1 MLPHSRPAHERAAT
15 PRRPRLLIA
24 MAPELAPSLLDAPTL
39 SRLAEVVEVDTG
51 LVTDD
56 FSRADVLSALRDTE
70 VLLTSWG
77 CPELD
82 TWVLA
87 SAPRL
92 KAVVHAAGSV
102 RRHVSDACWD
112 RGIEVSS
119 AASANALPVAEYT
132 VAAILFSNKR
142 VLEVRDEYRR
152 VRREQDWRALFPD
165 VGNYRRTV
173 GIVGASRIGRRVA
186 ELLAPYSFDLLV
198 HDPYLTA
205 EDAEGLGVRPVPLD
219 ELCALS
225 DVVTLH
231 APESPETRHMIDR
244 RRLALMRDGATFVN
258 TSRGSLV
265 DQEALTEELAAGRI
279 RAVLDTTEPEH
290 LPADSPLYDLSNV
303 LLTPHFA
310 GSFGTELRRMAD
322 LALEEV
328 ARYAAGLPFAHP
340 VRREDL
346 ERSA

>member
-1 MLPHSRPAHERAAT
+1 MLPHSHPAHERAAT
-15 PRRPRLLIA
+15 PRRPRLLLA
-24 MAPELAPSLLDAPTL
+24 MAPDLAPSLLDERAL
-39 SRLAEVVEVDTG
+39 RRLAQVAEVDTG

-56 FSRADVLSALRDTE
+56 FGRADVLSALRDTE

-77 CPELD
+77 CPEID
-82 TWVLA
+82 AGVLA

-92 KAVVHAAGSV
+92 RAVVHAAGSV
-102 RRHVSDACWD
+102 RRHITEACWD
-112 RGIEVSS
+112 RGVVVSS
-119 AASANALPVAEYT
+119 AAAANALPVAEYT

-152 VRREQDWRALFPD
+152 VRGGQDWRARYPD

-173 GIVGASRIGRRVA
+173 GIVGASRIGRRVV
-186 ELLAPYSFDLLV
+186 ELLAPYSLDLVV
-198 HDPYLTA
+198 HDPYLSEEEA
-205 EDAEGLGVRPVPLD
+205 RRLGVRPVSLD
-219 ELCALS
+219 ELCAVC
-225 DVVTLH
+225 DVVSLH

-244 RRLALMRDGATFVN
+244 RRLALMRDGTTFVN

-265 DQEALTEELAAGRI
+265 DQAALTEELASGRI
-279 RAVLDTTEPEH
+279 RAVLDTTDPEH
-290 LPADSPLYDLSNV
+290 LPADSPLYDLPNV

-322 LALEEV
+322 LAVEEL
-328 ARYAAGLPFAHP
+328 ARYAAGRPFAHA

>member
-1 MLPHSRPAHERAAT
+1 
-15 PRRPRLLIA
+15 
-24 MAPELAPSLLDAPTL
+24 MAPDLAPSLLDEQTL
-39 SRLAEVVEVDTG
+39 SRLARLAEVDTG

-70 VLLTSWG
+70 ILLTSWG
-77 CPELD
+77 CPELES
-82 TWVLA
+82 WVLDA
-87 SAPRL
+87 APRL

-102 RRHVSDACWD
+102 RGHITDACWD
-112 RGIEVSS
+112 RGIAVSS
-119 AASANALPVAEYT
+119 AAAANALPVAEFT
-132 VAAILFSNKR
+132 VAAVLFSNKR

-152 VRREQDWRALFPD
+152 VRGEQDWRARYPD
-165 VGNYRRTV
+165 VGNFRRTV

-198 HDPYLTA
+198 HDPYLPA
-205 EDAEGLGVRPVPLD
+205 EEAERLGLRPVTLD
-219 ELCALS
+219 ELCAVS

-244 RRLALMRDGATFVN
+244 RRLALMRDGTTFVN

-265 DQEALTEELAAGRI
+265 DQEALTEELATGRI

-310 GSFGTELRRMAD
+310 GSFGTELRRMTE
-322 LALEEV
+322 LALAEV
-328 ARYAAGLPFAHP
+328 ERYAAGLPFAHP